1 MEVKILRVGSAA
13 QAFQANQTAFNAL
26 MEKEPRAAFAHFSD
40 EDGIL
45 PPATPPREKGFNNK
59 LSNFE
64 RFTGVKVYA
73 RAFEAFQPTAPG
85 QSRIELAN
93 TVARQLG
100 VDRTGITELYF
111 ADTSDWE
118 FVLGDEALRTIGKA
132 RDERALPEW
141 EKSWESQAKETR
153 ATG

>member
-1 MEVKILRVGSAA
+1 MERAR
-13 QAFQANQTAFNAL
+13 
-26 MEKEPRAAFAHFSD
+26 RAAFSHFSD

-73 RAFEAFQPTAPG
+73 RVFEAFQPTAPG
-85 QSRIELAN
+85 QSRTELAK

-100 VDRTGITELYF
+100 VEPTAITPSSFSNPTHCQLLVRQ
-111 ADTSDWE
+111 T
-118 FVLGDEALRTIGKA
+118 
-132 RDERALPEW
+132 P
-141 EKSWESQAKETR
+141 
-153 ATG
+153 